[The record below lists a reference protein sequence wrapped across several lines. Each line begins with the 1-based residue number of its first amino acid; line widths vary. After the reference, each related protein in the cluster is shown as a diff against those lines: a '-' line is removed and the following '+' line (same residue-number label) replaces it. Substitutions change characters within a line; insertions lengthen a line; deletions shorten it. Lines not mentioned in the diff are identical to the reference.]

1 MQKAPQV
8 GDETLTSLFITGLQD
23 PFKQELLTR
32 RPVSLN
38 EAFALAQQLAA
49 SRNLSTTTTATPKIY
64 WETRDNRPARQIPA
78 LTTAPPR
85 NPHPRNV
92 GNALGWAFD
101 EDDILT
107 DELAHQHVESE
118 QLDDDGENMVI
129 TGDVSSIHVISPKI
143 KPRAIRLK
151 GRINDNEVSILI
163 DGGSTHNFIQPAVA
177 ERLSLCVHPI
187 IPFRVFVGNGE
198 SLRCSHACLRTPITM
213 QGYSFE
219 IDLFIL
225 QVKGP
230 DVILGVQWLQELG
243 DVTKNYQHLTMKFDL
258 GDRPIFLQGEGA
270 SPKQISYNNLFSLI
284 GQEPE
289 CDMFELVSVP
299 LETDADVPP
308 TESQQPAIDPALAE
322 VLKSFNMHGGPFD
335 TPIHASEERVV
346 QVDGLPQSQW
356 LVHWSEDLANPT
368 WEPKLE
374 LLQHFPNLSLVDKA
388 LPMWGGVDRDLPA
401 ISTEPAKEKQ
411 PDDQASVQ
419 EDRSVIERGRKKTR
433 EVGTR
438 MDRPRRKKS
447 IGEDFKI
454 TISASEALSYF
465 SNPKRFCWFMLPK
478 LKQEIRNLHNVV
490 GNAVVEGRHIMVGNG
505 SSQLIQAALYALAKP
520 LDPQAP
526 STANGMFIHDL
537 AYYCPQYTA
546 ITKPDDHEIMLFTAS
561 KCTRQASSRIE
572 WAIVKDSNVAKQM
585 VKFLEISTIGVSK
598 EVQLRAIS
606 ILEIISTSTNFFD
619 VRLDEGPRGQKPSR
633 GDEEGQYSS
642 ARRQDFRVP

>member
-1 MQKAPQV
+1 MVLAHDQKILAQKFELESFMRRQDATTNDIKESLALLVAASRANENDPSDRRRTTTASHGWKLPPSHTSTLVAYQSEFEEIMQKAPQV
-8 GDETLTSLFITGLQD
+8 GDETLMSLFIAGLQD

-49 SRNLSTTTTATPKIY
+49 SRNLSTTTTATPKTN
-64 WETRDNRPARQIPA
+64 WETQRRERTRLGLCWYCLEKYTREHMCSEVFYA
-78 LTTAPPR
+78 LMGAK
-85 NPHPRNV
+85 
-92 GNALGWAFD
+92 D

-151 GRINDNEVSILI
+151 GRINDSEVSVLI

-270 SPKQISYNNLFSLI
+270 SPRQISYNNLFSLI

-289 CDMFELVSVP
+289 CDMFELVSMP
-299 LETDADVPP
+299 PETDADVPP

-322 VLKSFNMHGGPFD
+322 VLKSGGRGFSNHGDVYETHADYYGYNSSGKFYSTHLPHLPASFKHGRPFD
-335 TPIHASEERVV
+335 TPINASEERVV
-346 QVDGLPQSQW
+346 LVDGLPQSQW
-356 LVHWSEDLANPT
+356 LVHWCEDLANPT
-368 WEPKLE
+368 WAPKLE

-419 EDRSVIERGRKKTR
+419 EDRS
-433 EVGTR
+433 
-438 MDRPRRKKS
+438 
-447 IGEDFKI
+447 
-454 TISASEALSYF
+454 
-465 SNPKRFCWFMLPK
+465 
-478 LKQEIRNLHNVV
+478 
-490 GNAVVEGRHIMVGNG
+490 G
-505 SSQLIQAALYALAKP
+505 SSP
-520 LDPQAP
+520 
-526 STANGMFIHDL
+526 
-537 AYYCPQYTA
+537 
-546 ITKPDDHEIMLFTAS
+546 ITKAARRMALLAEAQ
-561 KCTRQASSRIE
+561 R
-572 WAIVKDSNVAKQM
+572 VKAKQDKLDKKRKPITKVHFPFFM
-585 VKFLEISTIGVSK
+585 NLYVELIFAYFIS
-598 EVQLRAIS
+598 
-606 ILEIISTSTNFFD
+606 
-619 VRLDEGPRGQKPSR
+619 
-633 GDEEGQYSS
+633 
-642 ARRQDFRVP
+642 